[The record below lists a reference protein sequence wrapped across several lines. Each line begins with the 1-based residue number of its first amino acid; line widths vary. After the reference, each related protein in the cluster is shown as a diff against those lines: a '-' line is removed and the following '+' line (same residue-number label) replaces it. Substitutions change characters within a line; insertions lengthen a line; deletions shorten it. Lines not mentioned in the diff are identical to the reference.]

1 MTDTPDLFRLAAGPR
16 APAPAVVVPEIA
28 KDGNPVDPPD
38 PSVYLPSPMFRLDYE
53 RIAAD
58 LDDQGWALTGR
69 LLTPWTCATLRT
81 MYGQPERFRSRI
93 VMGRHGFGEGEYQY
107 FTDPLPEPLPELR
120 RALYAGL
127 APVANGWN
135 ARLGRPADFPADLD
149 AFTARCHAAGQTRPA
164 SLMLKYGPGDY
175 NRLHQDLYGDLVFPL
190 QTAILLNEPEIDFD
204 GGELVM
210 VEQKPRSQS
219 QAHVVPLRQ
228 GHGVIFAV
236 RERPVAG
243 VRGDY
248 RVQMRHGVS
257 RIGSGSRMTLG
268 LIFHDAA

>member
-1 MTDTPDLFRLAAGPR
+1 MA
-16 APAPAVVVPEIA
+16 
-28 KDGNPVDPPD
+28 
-38 PSVYLPSPMFRLDYE
+38 LDFL

-58 LDDQGWALTGR
+58 LDAQGWALTGP
-69 LLTPWTCATLRT
+69 LLTPQTCSALQSL
-81 MYGQPERFRSRI
+81 YGQPDRFRSRI

-107 FTDPLPEPLPELR
+107 FAHPLPQPLPALR
-120 RALYAGL
+120 RRLYAGL

-135 ARLGRPADFPADLD
+135 ARLGRPSDFPDDLE
-149 AFTARCHAAGQTRPA
+149 AFAARCHAAGQTRPT

-175 NRLHQDLYGDLVFPL
+175 NRLHQDLYGELVFPL
-190 QTAILLNEPEIDFD
+190 QGAILLSQPGRDFE
-204 GGELVM
+204 GGEFVL

-219 QAHVVPLRQ
+219 QAHVVPLQQ
-228 GHGVIFAV
+228 GEGIIFAV

-243 VRGDY
+243 SRADY

-257 RIGSGSRMTLG
+257 RIRSGHRMTLG

>member
-1 MTDTPDLFRLAAGPR
+1 MRVQMRRMTALDLP
-16 APAPAVVVPEIA
+16 
-28 KDGNPVDPPD
+28 
-38 PSVYLPSPMFRLDYE
+38 

-58 LDDQGWALTGR
+58 LNARGWALTGP
-69 LLTPWTCATLRT
+69 LLTPRTCAALQAF
-81 MYGQPERFRSRI
+81 YAEPDRFRSRI

-107 FTDPLPEPLPELR
+107 FANPLPDPLPALR
-120 RALYAGL
+120 ARLYEGL
-127 APVANGWN
+127 APVANDWA
-135 ARLGRPADFPADLD
+135 ARLDRPGFPADLD
-149 AFTARCHAAGQTRPA
+149 AFTARCHAAGQTRPT

-175 NRLHQDLYGDLVFPL
+175 NRLHQDLYGELVFPL
-190 QTAILLNEPEIDFD
+190 QVAVLLSEPGRDFE
-204 GGELVM
+204 GGEFVL

-228 GHGVIFAV
+228 GEGVVFAV

-243 VRGDY
+243 ARGDY

-257 RIGSGSRMTLG
+257 RIRSGNRMTLG